1 MKRPIVVVTKVV
13 TIGRTE
19 SRGLVLILAATAVA
33 GVSGYAI
40 QLLAAAFIPSAAGYV
55 LFSAFW
61 SAMYLLG
68 SAVGGVQQEV
78 ARATHAWAEGDEP
91 RRSLKP
97 FLLGAVLVVAVVGGV
112 LAIVTGQIA
121 FTTDHVMLD
130 LALVTGLV
138 GYVLTS
144 IATGLFY
151 GVHRLAAVAALVAI
165 DAVVRGVAVVTGLI
179 VGAPLSALAFAI
191 AVPFGLAVAVV
202 WVAVR
207 SRLRGRYTVDVS
219 TGRLARNALHTVVA
233 AAAIGLLVTGMP
245 LVFRVALTDA
255 SAVTVA
261 SLTLL
266 VTLSRAPFIIPV
278 MALQSYLIVSF
289 RSSDARGL
297 LPRRWWVAIAAGA
310 VAAVALAWFVGPWA
324 VSLVSSGQY
333 DVDGLTS
340 SLVVLSAVL
349 VGLMCVTG
357 PALLARSDHFAYA
370 LGWVLAAASTLACFL
385 LPLEPVALVLVALI
399 TGPVVG
405 LVVHGVAIVRGSGS
419 RADTGSLR

>member
-1 MKRPIVVVTKVV
+1 MVVTKVV
-13 TIGRTE
+13 ATGRTE
-19 SRGLVLILAATAVA
+19 SRGLVLILGATALA
-33 GVSGYAI
+33 GVAGYAI
-40 QLLAAAFIPSAAGYV
+40 QLLAAALIPSAGGYV

-78 ARATHAWAEGDEP
+78 ARATHPWAEGDES

-97 FLLGAVLVVAVVGGV
+97 FLLGAVIVVAVVGAV
-112 LAIVTGQIA
+112 LAVLTGQIA
-121 FTTDHVMLD
+121 FPTDQVMLE

-138 GYVLTS
+138 GYVVTS

-151 GVHRLAAVAALVAI
+151 GVNRLAAVAALVAV
-165 DAVVRGVAVVTGLI
+165 DAVIRGVAVVVGLA
-179 VGAPLSALAFAI
+179 VRAPLSVLAFAI
-191 AVPFGLAVAVV
+191 AVPFGLAVGAV
-202 WVAVR
+202 WIAVR
-207 SRLRGRYTVDVS
+207 SRLRGSYTIDVS

-245 LVFRVALTDA
+245 LVFRVALADS

-266 VTLSRAPFIIPV
+266 VTLTRAPFIIPV
-278 MALQSYLIVSF
+278 MALQSYLIVAF
-289 RSSDARGL
+289 RSSRARGAL
-297 LPRRWWVAIAAGA
+297 ARRSWIAIAAAAVGA
-310 VAAVALAWFVGPWA
+310 VGIAWFVGPWA

-333 DVDGLTS
+333 HVDGLTS

-357 PALLARSDHFAYA
+357 PALLARNDHFVYA
-370 LGWVLAAASTLACFL
+370 AGWVLAAMSTLVCFVF
-385 LPLEPVALVLVALI
+385 PLEPVVLVPVALI
-399 TGPVVG
+399 AGPVVG
-405 LVVHGVAIVRGSGS
+405 LTVHGVAIVRGSRS
-419 RADTGSLR
+419 RANTESLR